1 MRPSYIDPRVSGVI
15 RYSCA
20 LLFILFSSCY
30 LLFLQGNLLAEAQ
43 FVFSRGLTT
52 YSIFVGAF
60 TITAGLQIIQWVVVR
75 IIHFNWQYYSF
86 SYLPSL
92 LLLAMLTNITRSDL
106 YDFSLGHWWW
116 LLPLILVVFFGVVYL
131 FKDRFATSNSTRYLL
146 WRNYLILFILILL
159 CGAIPRTH
167 EVDHYELTAE
177 NCIMEQDYE
186 EATKIAEKSLHT
198 SRRLTE
204 LRMFALSQQGLLAER
219 LFDYPQNYRGDG
231 LLKISDNDSIYRYSP
246 LRICFRLGALPK
258 TNQNPTT
265 LKYLWAV
272 NSVDSLRTPVTQ
284 DYLLCYLLLQKKLKS
299 FEKKLQEF
307 YPVETDSI
315 LPRAYKEAVVYI
327 NNVYGEN
334 LKYVIDEDT
343 QNRFEQYKNRKTEI
357 SNPVARRNLIRRD
370 FGNTFWWYYE
380 NK

>member
-1 MRPSYIDPRVSGVI
+1 MRASYIDHRVSGII

-30 LLFLQGNLLAEAQ
+30 LLFLQGNLLAAAQ

-52 YSIFVGAF
+52 YSIFIGAF

-75 IIHFNWQYYSF
+75 LVHFNWQYYSF

-106 YDFSLGHWWW
+106 YDFSLGFWWL
-116 LLPLILVVFFGVVYL
+116 LLPLILIAFFGVVYL
-131 FKDRFATSNSTRYLL
+131 FKERAATSNSVRYLL
-146 WRNYLILFILILL
+146 WRNYLILFILILI
-159 CGAIPRTH
+159 CGAIPRTN
-167 EVDHYELTAE
+167 EVDHYELTVE
-177 NCIMEQDYE
+177 RCIMMQDYE
-186 EATKIAEKSLHT
+186 DATKIAEKSLHT

-219 LFDYPQNYRGDG
+219 LFDYPQNYRGNG
-231 LLKISDNDSIYRYSP
+231 LLKIRDNDSIYRYSP
-246 LRICFRLGALPK
+246 MRICFRLGALPK
-258 TNQNPTT
+258 TDQRPTT
-265 LKYLWAV
+265 LQYLWSI
-272 NSVDSLRTPVTQ
+272 NSVDSLRTPTTQ
-284 DYLLCYLLLQKKLKS
+284 DYLLCYLLLDKKLKT

-327 NNVYGEN
+327 NNVYGDN
-334 LKYVIDEDT
+334 LKYAIDEDT
-343 QNRFEQYKNRKTEI
+343 QNRFEQYKQRKTEI
-357 SNPVARRNLIRRD
+357 ANSVARGNLLRRE
-370 FGNTFWWYYE
+370 FSNTFWWYYE

>member
-1 MRPSYIDPRVSGVI
+1 
-15 RYSCA
+15 
-20 LLFILFSSCY
+20 
-30 LLFLQGNLLAEAQ
+30 
-43 FVFSRGLTT
+43 
-52 YSIFVGAF
+52 
-60 TITAGLQIIQWVVVR
+60 
-75 IIHFNWQYYSF
+75 
-86 SYLPSL
+86 
-92 LLLAMLTNITRSDL
+92 MLTNITRSDL

-116 LLPLILVVFFGVVYL
+116 LLPLILIVYFGVVYL

-177 NCIMEQDYE
+177 YCIMEQDYE

-231 LLKISDNDSIYRYSP
+231 LLKISDNYSP

-265 LKYLWAV
+265 LKYLWSV